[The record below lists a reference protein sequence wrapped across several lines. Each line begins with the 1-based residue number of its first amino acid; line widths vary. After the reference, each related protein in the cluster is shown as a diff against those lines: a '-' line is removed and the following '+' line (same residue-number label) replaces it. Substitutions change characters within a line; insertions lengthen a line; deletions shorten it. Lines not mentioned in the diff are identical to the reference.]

1 MTMKRVIST
10 IFLAAGVM
18 LAQTTINGSRSI
30 LGDFDA
36 SAAKTTKPVKTGTS
50 DPANCSVGELFYRTD
65 TATLK
70 YCSAANTWTAV
81 SVSYTLPIASGSTL
95 GGVKVGTGLSID
107 GGGVL
112 STSGG
117 GGGSTFD
124 AHDTSTLWLRED
136 FINGGTSTSSANAGE
151 LGWFLTLLASATVNQ
166 NNTTVDASHPGVLLS
181 LAHASNANSGVLAQ
195 ILNSVHYNAIN
206 NNDWSWTVILKLAS
220 TSNSR
225 TWVGIG
231 GQAAIT
237 PVRFV
242 GFRYDTAS
250 GYDDDLKNGTGS
262 WVFQMCN
269 AATTCADGSGTQI
282 MLGVAPTTDW
292 IKLQMVKVGTLYT
305 IKVNGTTVAT
315 VCPSGCTAT
324 ATLQDTASYIGN
336 LGLGFESGGSFTT
349 FVDFFAATMTGLV
362 R

>member
-1 MTMKRVIST
+1 MTRLIST
-10 IFLAAGVM
+10 ILLAAGVM

-70 YCSAANTWTAV
+70 HCSAANTWTAAGG
-81 SVSYTLPIASGSTL
+81 SYTLPVASGSTL
-95 GGVKVGTGLSID
+95 GGVKVGAGLSID

-117 GGGSTFD
+117 GSTFD
-124 AHDTSTLWLRED
+124 AHDTNTLWLRED

-151 LGWFLTLLASATVNQ
+151 LGWGLTLLASATVNQ
-166 NNTTVDASHPGVLLS
+166 NNTAVDANHPGTLS
-181 LAHASNANSGVLAQ
+181 AIAHATNANSGVLAQ
-195 ILNSVHYNAIN
+195 IMNNVSYDAIN
-206 NNDWSWTVILKLAS
+206 NGDWSWTVILKLAS

-237 PVRFV
+237 PARFL
-242 GFRYDTAS
+242 GFRYDTS
-250 GYDDDLKNGTGS
+250 TGYDDELKNGTGS

-269 AATTCADGSGTQI
+269 STTTCADGSGTQI
-282 MLGVAPTTDW
+282 TLGVAPTTGW
-292 IKLQMVKVGTLYT
+292 IKLQIVKAGTLYT
-305 IKVNGTTVAT
+305 IKANGTAVAT

-324 ATLQDTASYIGN
+324 ATLQNTACFIGN
-336 LGLGFESGGSFTT
+336 LGLGFEAGGSLTSY
-349 FVDFFAATMTGLV
+349 VDFFAATLTGLV